1 MTTVSPAVDFVAAE
15 VVEEEGRAPS
25 AWRAILGS
33 GEGRIGI
40 AIGSMV
46 LFVIA
51 FGRFFTPYPPDAI
64 GVGGYTT
71 GPSAAHLLG
80 TDSLGRD
87 TLSRLLVG
95 GTTIILIPLIAVSL
109 AWVIGGVLGMLGAY
123 NGGRTDALI
132 ARGFDLLMSLPPL
145 LIVLVAIAALGTSR
159 VVLVMTIM
167 LVYLPRMGRLVRG
180 ATQGVITNEYV
191 AAAQA
196 RGERT
201 RAILFREVLPNIMAP
216 TVADFTLRITYG
228 VIFVATLNFL
238 GLGVQPP
245 KADWGVMVAEGR
257 GFINI
262 DPVAT
267 LAPAGAIAL
276 LSIALN
282 LIADA
287 LTQHV
292 THAAKEV
299 VPL

>member
-1 MTTVSPAVDFVAAE
+1 MTTATVDFVAAE
-15 VVEEEGRAPS
+15 VVAEEARPPS
-25 AWRAILGS
+25 AWRAVLAS
-33 GEGRIGI
+33 TEGRIGLGVALI
-40 AIGSMV
+40 V
-46 LFVIA
+46 LFVIV
-51 FGRFFTPYPPDAI
+51 FGRFFTPYPPNEI
-64 GVGGYTT
+64 GVGPATAT
-71 GPSAAHLLG
+71 PNSHHLLG

-95 GTTIILIPLIAVSL
+95 GTHIILIPLIAVTL
-109 AWVIGGVLGMLGAY
+109 AWIIGGVLGMLGTY
-123 NGGRTDALI
+123 KGGGVDTLI
-132 ARGFDLLMSLPPL
+132 TRAFDLVMALPPL
-145 LIVLVAIAALGTSR
+145 VLVLVSIAALGTSN
-159 VVLVMTIM
+159 VVLVITIM

-180 ATQGVITNEYV
+180 ATQAVITSEYV
-191 AAAQA
+191 ASAQA

-201 RAILFREVLPNIMAP
+201 AAILLREVLPNIVSP
-216 TVADFTLRITYG
+216 TVADFALRITYG

-245 KADWGVMVAEGR
+245 NADWGVMVSEGR

-267 LAPAGAIAL
+267 LAPAAAIAL

-292 THAAKEV
+292 THASKEV

>member
-1 MTTVSPAVDFVAAE
+1 MTTASAVDFVAAE
-15 VVEEEGRAPS
+15 TIQEERPQS
-25 AWRAILGS
+25 AWRAVLAS
-33 GEGRIGI
+33 LQGRIGLGVGLI
-40 AIGSMV
+40 V
-46 LFVIA
+46 LFVIV
-51 FGRFFTPYPPDAI
+51 FGRFFTPYPPNEI
-64 GVGGYTT
+64 GVGPATAT
-71 GPSAAHLLG
+71 PNSHHLLG

-95 GTTIILIPLIAVSL
+95 GTHIILIPLIAVTL
-109 AWVIGGVLGMLGAY
+109 AWILGGLLGMLGTY
-123 NGGRTDALI
+123 KGGGVDTLI
-132 ARGFDLLMSLPPL
+132 TRAFDLVMAVPPL
-145 LIVLVAIAALGTSR
+145 VLVLVSIAALGTSNL
-159 VVLVMTIM
+159 VLVITIM
-167 LVYLPRMGRLVRG
+167 LVCLPRMGRLVRG
-180 ATQGVITNEYV
+180 ATQAVITSEYV
-191 AAAQA
+191 ASAQA

-201 RAILFREVLPNIMAP
+201 AAILLREVLPNIVSP
-216 TVADFTLRITYG
+216 TVADFALRITYG

-245 KADWGVMVAEGR
+245 NADWGVMVSEGR

-267 LAPAGAIAL
+267 LAPAAAIAL

-292 THAAKEV
+292 THGSKEV

>member
-1 MTTVSPAVDFVAAE
+1 MTTVSPAVDLVSAE
-15 VVEEEGRAPS
+15 AVEEEGRPPS

-33 GEGRIGI
+33 TEGRIGLGVASI
-40 AIGSMV
+40 V

-95 GTTIILIPLIAVSL
+95 GTTIILIPLIAVGL
-109 AWVIGGVLGMLGAY
+109 AWVIGGILGMLGAY
-123 NGGRTDALI
+123 KGGHTDALI

-145 LIVLVAIAALGTSR
+145 LIVLVAIAAFGTSKI
-159 VVLVMTIM
+159 VLVLTIM

-216 TVADFTLRITYG
+216 TTADFALRITYG

-267 LAPAGAIAL
+267 LAPAAAIAL

-292 THAAKEV
+292 TRGSREI